1 MTKTNVGLVDYCK
14 VQLGRPY
21 WFSCYGQKA
30 TRQLYEDIL
39 RRYPSQVGKWPK
51 DSYMDQL
58 GQRVHDCSGLIK
70 GYMFSDTPESVPKY
84 NSKYDLSSGDMIKA
98 CAEQGDISTLP
109 EIAGLLLWKE
119 GHVGVYIGGG
129 QAIEAKGHSYGVVL
143 TKNTKWVK
151 WGKLPWLEY
160 IGNKETDCNLD
171 LPILTRG
178 MKHPAVAR
186 VQMALNYLG
195 YKGEDKAALDVDR
208 SFGKNTAFALK
219 AFKKANGL
227 PDTEIVDAAT
237 WRLLITK

>member
-1 MTKTNVGLVDYCK
+1 MTKTNKGLVEYCK

-21 WFSCYGQKA
+21 WFSCYGQTA

-39 RRYPSQVGKWPK
+39 KRYPDKVGKWSK
-51 DSYMDQL
+51 ESYMAQL

-70 GYMFSDTPESVPKY
+70 GYMFSETPDSKPVY
-84 NSKYDLSSGDMIKA
+84 NSKYDLSSGSMIEA
-98 CAEQGDISTLP
+98 CKEKGDIKTMP
-109 EIAGLLLWKE
+109 EIVGLLLWKS

-129 QAIEAKGHSYGVVL
+129 KCIEAKGHSYGVVQ
-143 TKNTKWVK
+143 TSDTKWVK
-151 WGKLPWLEY
+151 WGKLPWIEY
-160 IGNKETDCNLD
+160 IADQEQACDVN

-195 YKGEDKAALDVDR
+195 YKGEDKSALDVDR
-208 SFGKNTAFALK
+208 SFGKNTAYALR

-227 PDTEIVDAAT
+227 PDTEIVDALT